1 MISKHYK
8 TYFVFVFIQIFAFS
22 QVIKA
27 QCTSRYLDTS
37 FSAID
42 SFKNVV
48 YTTTAGGASNTQVM
62 DIYQP
67 AGDTACLRHLI
78 IWAHGGA
85 FFQGTKNDGDMEF
98 FTHRFA
104 QRGYVCATINYRLA
118 SSIVLLYDS
127 SQIFKYTY
135 QCVSDYKA
143 AIRYF
148 YKDAANGNHWNIDT
162 NAIFI
167 AGNSAGA
174 IAADFI
180 TLLDSL
186 NEISPAYQTIVTANG
201 GIDGNSGNAGYST
214 KVSASASLAGA
225 IISTDWIKPG
235 ATPMVLCQGTADAT
249 VPYNCGQALTQ
260 YTGGLFPTIN
270 MCGSGQMAPK
280 LDSTGNTYSFLPF
293 PGSAHVP
300 WDTNVVIAN
309 RTDSAVAAFFY
320 SVNCTQAVG
329 HCNEPLGIN
338 NVSTEPRL
346 LIYPNPATDHIQ
358 IAIQDQNELSALT
371 LCDYT
376 GREIISANTEG
387 KETGLSVKGLS
398 PGVYLLRL
406 HLKNSA
412 DHNITRKIIIE

>member
-1 MISKHYK
+1 MKSKHYK
-8 TYFVFVFIQIFAFS
+8 LFFALVLIHIFGYFNSAN
-22 QVIKA
+22 A
-27 QCTSRYLDTS
+27 QCTSRYLDTT
-37 FSAID
+37 FTAID
-42 SFKNVV
+42 SFTNVV
-48 YTTTAGGASNTQVM
+48 YTTTAGGSSNTQVM

-67 AGDTACLRHLI
+67 SGDTACLRHLI
-78 IWAHGGA
+78 LWAHGGA

-104 QRGYVCATINYRLA
+104 QRGYVCASINYRLA

-127 SQIFKYTY
+127 AQIFKYTI
-135 QCVSDYKA
+135 QAVSDFKA

-148 YKDAANGNHWNIDT
+148 YKDAQNGNHWNIDT

-180 TLLDSL
+180 ALLDSL
-186 NEISPAYQTIVTANG
+186 NELAPAYQSIVTSNG
-201 GIDGNSGNAGYST
+201 GIDGNSGNDGYST
-214 KVSASASLAGA
+214 KVNAYASLAGA

-235 ATPMVLCQGTADAT
+235 APPMVLCQGTADQT

-270 MCGSGQMAPK
+270 MCGSGQMAPA
-280 LDSTGNTYSFLPF
+280 LDSVHANYSFLPF

-320 SVNCTQAVG
+320 SINCVQAPG

-338 NVSTEPRL
+338 NISEAAQI
-346 LIYPNPATDHIQ
+346 LIYPNPATDRIQ
-358 IAIQDQNELSALT
+358 ISVQDQSNISDVTLSD
-371 LCDYT
+371 CT
-376 GREIISANTEG
+376 GREISRSDINSKQT
-387 KETGLSVKGLS
+387 TLSVKGLA
-398 PGVYLLRL
+398 PGIYLL
-406 HLKNSA
+406 HLSLTNSGSPT
-412 DHNITRKIIIE
+412 ITRKIIIE

>member
-1 MISKHYK
+1 MQSKHYK
-8 TYFVFVFIQIFAFS
+8 LFFAYFIIHIFFCTNNAL
-22 QVIKA
+22 A
-27 QCTSRYLDTS
+27 QCSSRYLDTS
-37 FSAID
+37 FAGVD
-42 SFKNVV
+42 SFTNIA
-48 YTTTAGGASNTQVM
+48 YTTTAGGSSNTQVM

-67 AGDTACLRHLI
+67 SGDTACLRHLI

-104 QRGYVCATINYRLA
+104 KRGYVCASINYRLA
-118 SSIVLLYDS
+118 SSIVLLFDS
-127 SQIFKYTY
+127 AQIFKYAY

-180 TLLDSL
+180 TMLDSL
-186 NEISPAYQTIVTANG
+186 NELSPDYQSIVTSNG
-201 GIDGNSGNAGYST
+201 GIDGNSGNEGYST
-214 KVSASASLAGA
+214 KLSASASLAGA
-225 IISTDWIKPG
+225 IVTTDWIKPG
-235 ATPMVLCQGTADAT
+235 VTPVVLCQGTADAT

-270 MCGSGQMAPK
+270 LCGSGQMAPK
-280 LDSTGNTYSFLPF
+280 LDSIHANYSFLPF

-320 SVNCTQAVG
+320 TVNCIQAAG
-329 HCNEPLGIN
+329 HCNEPLDIN
-338 NVSTEPRL
+338 NIATDPQL
-346 LIYPNPATDHIQ
+346 LIYPNPTTDNIQ
-358 IAIQDQNELSALT
+358 ISIQDQNELSELSLSDFA
-371 LCDYT
+371 
-376 GREIISANTEG
+376 GREIMHSSAQG
-387 KETGLSVKGLS
+387 KQTTLSVRGLS
-398 PGVYLLRL
+398 PGVYMLRL
-406 HLKNSA
+406 SMKNS
-412 DHNITRKIIIE
+412 ISQPLTRKIIIE